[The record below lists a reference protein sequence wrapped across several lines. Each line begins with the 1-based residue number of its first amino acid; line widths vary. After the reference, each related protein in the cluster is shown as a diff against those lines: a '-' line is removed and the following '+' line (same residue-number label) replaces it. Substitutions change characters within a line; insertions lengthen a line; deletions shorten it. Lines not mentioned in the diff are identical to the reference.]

1 MEAFLVVHYMRINC
15 SFIRPLVFRATLAN
29 RSDCFCLYVPIF
41 PVGVGD
47 TAVAD
52 IVATTDEVAAI
63 VVPTVVVILFT
74 AESVVAR
81 VVLAVVVVVA
91 GVVAGVVADVVLAAL
106 MVATVVVAI
115 DGVVV
120 DVTFPSVNKF
130 SKHPKLIKH

>member
-91 GVVAGVVADVVLAAL
+91 GVVADVVLAAL